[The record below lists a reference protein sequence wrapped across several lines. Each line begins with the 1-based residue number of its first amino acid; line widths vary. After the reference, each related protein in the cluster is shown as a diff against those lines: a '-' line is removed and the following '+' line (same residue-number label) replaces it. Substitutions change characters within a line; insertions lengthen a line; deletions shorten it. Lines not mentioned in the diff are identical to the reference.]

1 MDIRAILLDF
11 DGTTLQKDQVFISV
25 RNMYA
30 IRKALDKGI
39 YIIPSTGRAENMQP
53 PQIEAEK
60 RIRYYI
66 TSGGT
71 RVVDHSTGELIHQEI
86 LTPDDS
92 ARMCRIFEEKNIY
105 TEIAAGGKIYLEKA
119 VADHLERYPVPPH
132 HVWFIEEGRQLVI
145 EKPSQYF
152 SENGIGIEKV
162 NMYGIPAELQ
172 QSIYDEVEQS
182 GVAHIT
188 DPLGENMQFF
198 PKGLDRTR
206 GIRKLLD
213 KLNIT
218 MDQVMSIGDSIL
230 DADAIKASGIGVAV
244 GNAPQWLKE
253 QADFVTAPFDKDGVA
268 IAIEKYILDGN

>member
-71 RVVDHSTGELIHQEI
+71 RVVDHSTGEIIHQEL

-132 HVWFIEEGRQLVI
+132 HVWFIEAGRQLVI

-152 SENGIGIEKV
+152 FENGIGIEKV

-172 QSIYDEVEQS
+172 QPIYDEVEQS

-268 IAIEKYILDGN
+268 IAIEKYILGGN

>member
-71 RVVDHSTGELIHQEI
+71 RVVDHSTGEIIHQEI

>member
-71 RVVDHSTGELIHQEI
+71 RVVDHSTGEIIHQEL

-162 NMYGIPAELQ
+162 NMYGIPVEFQ

-268 IAIEKYILDGN
+268 IAIEKYILNGN